1 MTIKSDFLKNHF
13 KEKIEK
19 GEFPLGIGMEM
30 TSPDVAE
37 VLATTDYDWLFIDGE
52 HGPHTVQTI
61 LQIAR
66 TIAPYEMTPV
76 VRVGEPGTG
85 IIKQLMDSGIQNF
98 VFPKVETKEEAEKIV
113 YWASYPPIGN
123 RGMGAGAV
131 RAACFG
137 KIENYQERI
146 ANETLLLIQLESKK
160 GFDNLDEIVQTK
172 GIGGVFLGPV
182 DLAVDLGY
190 GLNIFHPQVVEMME
204 NAIKRIKELGVLVG
218 TVAVTPEQAKH
229 YRELGAGFLAVGTD
243 TLLLA
248 NSADSTL
255 KKYKDI
261 LF

>member
-1 MTIKSDFLKNHF
+1 MTIKCDFLKNHF

-19 GEFPLGIGMEM
+19 SECPLGVGMET

-98 VFPKVETKEEAEKIV
+98 VFPKVESKEEAEKIV

-131 RAACFG
+131 RAARFG

-146 ANETLLLIQLESKK
+146 ANETVLLIQLESKK

-172 GIGGVFLGPV
+172 GIGGIFLGPA

-190 GLNIFHPQVVEMME
+190 GSNIFHPKVVEMMDY
-204 NAIKRIKELGVLVG
+204 AIKRIKELGVFVG
-218 TVAVTPEQAKH
+218 TIAATPEQAKH
-229 YRELGAGFLAVGTD
+229 YCDLGASFLAIGTD
-243 TLLLA
+243 TLFLRVTADETVSRFKKALL
-248 NSADSTL
+248 
-255 KKYKDI
+255 
-261 LF
+261 